1 MGPVFYLVQWNGGL
15 PPISAV
21 ILGNWPHE
29 FALAPS
35 PGKGGRWGEE
45 PASCTVRRQ
54 VRRASV
60 MAITAPSQYVS
71 YPEVFHV
78 DE

>member
-1 MGPVFYLVQWNGGL
+1 ML
-15 PPISAV
+15 AA
-21 ILGNWPHE
+21 LGQE
-29 FALAPS
+29 AR
-35 PGKGGRWGEE
+35 GRQYGD
-45 PASCTVRRQ
+45 R
-54 VRRASV
+54 RRASV